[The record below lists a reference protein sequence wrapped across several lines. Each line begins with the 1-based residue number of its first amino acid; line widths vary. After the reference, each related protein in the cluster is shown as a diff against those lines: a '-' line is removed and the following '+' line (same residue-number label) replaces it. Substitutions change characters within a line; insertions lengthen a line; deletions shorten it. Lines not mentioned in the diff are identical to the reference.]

1 MSRWV
6 KIIFFISLAL
16 NFAVVGVVASK
27 KLGFHKKW
35 RHGGMQH
42 HVLKVIPEEKRPQ
55 IKKLLE
61 EYKKSS
67 PHRPGKMIRNWDEF
81 EGILLE
87 ENFNREQ
94 FLTMFNKEL
103 EQHNQRWVN
112 GGKVIADIAELL
124 TVEERKDVLKKI
136 KRKIERRHRHH
147 KRRHDER
154 H

>member
-16 NFAVVGVVASK
+16 NFAVIGVVASK

-35 RHGGMQH
+35 RHWGMQH

-55 IKKLLE
+55 VKKILE
-61 EYKKSS
+61 DYRNSY
-67 PHRPGKMIRNWDEF
+67 PHRRGKMIRSWDKF
-81 EGILLE
+81 EDVLLK
-87 ENFNREQ
+87 ENFDRAE
-94 FLTMFNKEL
+94 FLEVYSKEL

-124 TVEERKDVLKKI
+124 TVAERREVLKKI
-136 KRKIERRHRHH
+136 KRKMKRRHRHH
-147 KRRHDER
+147 HKH

>member
-16 NFAVVGVVASK
+16 NFAVIGVVASK

-42 HVLKVIPEEKRPQ
+42 HILKVIPEEKRPQ
-55 IKKLLE
+55 IKNLLE

-67 PHRPGKMIRNWDEF
+67 PHRPGKMIRNWDKF
-81 EGILLE
+81 EEILIE
-87 ENFNREQ
+87 DKFNREQ
-94 FLTMFNKEL
+94 FLTTFNKEL
-103 EQHNQRWVN
+103 EEHNQRWVN

-124 TVEERKDVLKKI
+124 TVGERKDVLKKI
-136 KRKIERRHRHH
+136 KRKMKRRHRRH
-147 KRRHDER
+147 KHRHGD

>member
-16 NFAVVGVVASK
+16 NFAVIGVVASK

-42 HVLKVIPEEKRPQ
+42 HILKVIPEEKRPQ
-55 IKKLLE
+55 IKNLLE

-67 PHRPGKMIRNWDEF
+67 PHRPGKMIRNWDKF
-81 EGILLE
+81 EEILIE
-87 ENFNREQ
+87 EKFNREQ
-94 FLTMFNKEL
+94 FLTTFNKEL
-103 EQHNQRWVN
+103 EEHNQRWVN

-124 TVEERKDVLKKI
+124 TVAERKDVLKKI
-136 KRKIERRHRHH
+136 KRKMKRRHRRH
-147 KRRHDER
+147 KHRHGD